1 MKKIRYLLAVSFMM
15 VTAFANAQN
24 QQRYELKSGIIKCE
38 MITQGVKMV
47 GTQYF
52 DNYGAKESVLME
64 VDMPMGKSVIRT
76 LQFSDTTYQ
85 INMSQKVGQKVILPE
100 KPVNYLHLTP
110 DAIVKYKIKELG
122 SEIVA
127 GRKCTKYSLE
137 MSQAG
142 QTANTEVWVW
152 KGIVLKSV
160 IKMGLVELVNQTVIE
175 VQENANVDPKEFEI
189 PDGITMM

>member
-100 KPVNYLHLTP
+100 KPVNYLQLTP